1 MGYASFLFEDKM
13 KMDPSASET
22 FVAAFTNASA
32 GDVSGN
38 VEFGHTP
45 NGNVDVLHMHK
56 HGMQQ
61 YEKAKQLFDSASE
74 ELSGNVE

>member
-1 MGYASFLFEDKM
+1 
-13 KMDPSASET
+13 MDPSASET
-22 FVAAFTNASA
+22 FVAALPMLTSA

-45 NGNVDVLHMHK
+45 NGNVDVLHLHK